1 MGSDFMAEETATM
14 LPRRPNL
21 LREALKRKVE
31 NIAVD
36 EFAAAMRKASIA
48 LREEQVKMQL

>member
-1 MGSDFMAEETATM
+1 MAEEIAMM

-21 LREALKRKVE
+21 LRDALKRKVE

-36 EFAAAMRKASIA
+36 EFAAALRKASIA
-48 LREEQVKMQL
+48 LREEQKTMQL